1 MPFGV
6 TLGRPVPCDQL
17 RRKTVSQ
24 TAYLMSCEVECG
36 EGSDGA
42 LEGMEYAH
50 LIVAVY
56 AASEEEAMTKFEE
69 SFDEEGYALVD
80 ADWLMAAS
88 GVEWADAEGEAEGA
102 DILARLATIP
112 EEVVYGCLYEVS
124 DEEEEMEEA
133 A

>member
-1 MPFGV
+1 M
-6 TLGRPVPCDQL
+6 
-17 RRKTVSQ
+17 SQ

-50 LIVAVY
+50 VIVAVY
-56 AASEEEAMTKFEE
+56 ATSEEEAMTKFEE

-80 ADWLMAAS
+80 ADWLTVATE
-88 GVEWADAEGEAEGA
+88 VEWADAEGEAEGQ

-112 EEVVYGCLYEVS
+112 DEVVYGALYEVV
-124 DEEEEMEEA
+124 DEEDDGEEEMEEA

>member
-1 MPFGV
+1 M
-6 TLGRPVPCDQL
+6 
-17 RRKTVSQ
+17 SQ

-50 LIVAVY
+50 VIVAVY
-56 AASEEEAMTKFEE
+56 AANEEEAMTKFEE

-80 ADWLMAAS
+80 ADWLTPAS
-88 GVEWADAEGEAEGA
+88 EMEWADAEGEAEGN

-112 EEVVYGCLYEVS
+112 EEVVYGSLYEVSEEEIS
-124 DEEEEMEEA
+124 DEEEEYEDDGEEDMEEA

>member
-1 MPFGV
+1 
-6 TLGRPVPCDQL
+6 
-17 RRKTVSQ
+17 VSQ

-50 LIVAVY
+50 VIVAVY

-69 SFDEEGYALVD
+69 SFDEEGYAFVD
-80 ADWLMAAS
+80 ADWLIVAS
-88 GVEWADAEGEAEGA
+88 EVEWADADGEAEGN

-112 EEVVYGCLYEVS
+112 EEVVYGNLYEVA
-124 DEEEEMEEA
+124 DEEDDGEYEDDDEEGMEEA